1 MKTIIYIL
9 IFLTSTIGFAQDP
22 NLTPFVGTWQWTE
35 GNQTFTVELY
45 IANETFPGSEGEV
58 IKGNYEMTTN
68 GSLGL
73 TYKSNKLLLPD
84 INYYYGPAIYGKSVD
99 GIIFSGLINDN
110 VLFNGDGNYSVK
122 PGQLVFT
129 IQNSCI
135 SCPITAIWKVSHLG
149 GIRVGQPQTFTIPT
163 NIVLTKIN

>member
-35 GNQTFTVELY
+35 GNQTFT
-45 IANETFPGSEGEV
+45 V